1 MVLAGKNRS
10 DERTNHCSGMTSML
24 FNRNSQALSVAAA
37 LACAAALGA
46 CTPAAGAPATDM
58 GAAPAPAAMAPLP
71 RDIHSFARPDE
82 ARVTHV
88 SVDLRTDFASRTLE
102 GAATLTVQTAPGAD
116 AIVLDTR
123 DLTIQQVTDAAG
135 RELRWSLGTPDPVL
149 GVPLTVQ
156 LPEGGRQI
164 VIRYR
169 TSPQAGALQWLT
181 PEQTAGKR
189 QPFLFSQ
196 GQAILTRT
204 WIPTQ
209 DSPGIRQSYDA
220 RITVPEGLTAVMSA
234 DMLTPRGEPAHGGRS
249 FRFRLDTPVPPYLIA
264 LAVGDLAF
272 RATGPRTGVWTE
284 PSVLDRAAHEL
295 AELERFVD
303 AAEALYGPYRWG
315 RYDVLVL
322 PPSFPFGGM
331 ENPRL
336 TFATPT
342 ILAGD
347 RSLVS
352 LIAHELA
359 HSWSGNLVT
368 NATWSDFWLNEGF
381 TTYFEN
387 RIMEAMYG
395 PERAAMLA
403 SLGWRNLHT
412 AIEDAGGMSAPDTR
426 LHIDLAGRDPDA
438 GMTEIPYEKGATFL
452 RTIEEAV
459 GRERWDA
466 YLRSYFDRHAFQ
478 PMTTERFLADLRAN
492 LIRGDAELER
502 RLMLEEWAYGTGVPA
517 NAVRRQSDAFAR
529 VEAEAQRFRA
539 GTPASQLAT
548 AQWSTQEWQH
558 FLGALPQGLTPAQL
572 ADLDRAFRL
581 SEQGNSEILFAW
593 LQIAVRHRYE
603 PAVPALERF
612 LTSQGRRKFVRP
624 LFASLME
631 QGEWG
636 QTLARRIYQVA
647 RPGYHPVTSGSVD
660 EIVR

>member
-1 MVLAGKNRS
+1 MRIDRHAHAR
-10 DERTNHCSGMTSML
+10 
-24 FNRNSQALSVAAA
+24 AA
-37 LACAAALGA
+37 LAFALALGA
-46 CTPAAGAPATDM
+46 CAPAASPGTAGT
-58 GAAPAPAAMAPLP
+58 PAPAAMAPLP
-71 RDIHSFARPDE
+71 RDIHSFARPEE

-88 SVDLRTDFASRTLE
+88 RLDLRADFAGKTLE
-102 GAATLTVQTAPGAD
+102 GTATLDLQAAPGAD
-116 AIVLDTR
+116 EIVLDTR
-123 DLTIQQVTDAAG
+123 DLEVQRVTDGSGQEIPWEFGAAD
-135 RELRWSLGTPDPVL
+135 SVL
-149 GVPLTVQ
+149 GRPLTVG
-156 LPEGGRQI
+156 LAPETRQI
-164 VIRYR
+164 TIHYR

-189 QPFLFSQ
+189 HPFLFSQ

-220 RITVPEGLTAVMSA
+220 RITVPAELTAVMSA
-234 DMLTPRGEPAHGGRS
+234 DMLTPQGEPAQGGRA
-249 FRFRLDTPVPPYLIA
+249 FRFRLETPVPPYLIA

-284 PSVLDRAAHEL
+284 PSVLDRAAYEL

-368 NATWSDFWLNEGF
+368 NATWADFWLNEGF

-387 RIMEAMYG
+387 RIMEALYG

-403 SLGWRNLHT
+403 NLGWQGLQSG
-412 AIEDAGGMSAPDTR
+412 IEAAGGATGPDTR

-438 GMTEIPYEKGATFL
+438 GMTDIPYEKGATFL
-452 RTIEEAV
+452 RTLEQAF

-466 YLRSYFDRHAFQ
+466 YLRGYFDRHAFQ
-478 PMTTERFLADLRAN
+478 PMTTERFLEDLRAN

-502 RLMLEEWAYGTGVPA
+502 RLMLQEWAYGTGLPS
-517 NAVRRQSDAFAR
+517 NAVRRESDAFAR
-529 VEAEAQRFRA
+529 VEAQAPRFVA
-539 GTPASQLAT
+539 GTAAAQLET
-548 AQWSTQEWQH
+548 SRWTTQEWQH

-593 LQIAVRHRYE
+593 LQMAVRHRYE
-603 PAVPALERF
+603 PALPALERF
-612 LTSQGRRKFVRP
+612 LTTQGRRKFVRP

-636 QTLARRIYQVA
+636 QAHARRIYQRA

>member
-1 MVLAGKNRS
+1 MSFNLISQGRATGLALVVCG
-10 DERTNHCSGMTSML
+10 
-24 FNRNSQALSVAAA
+24 A
-37 LACAAALGA
+37 LAA
-46 CTPAAGAPATDM
+46 CAPATG
-58 GAAPAPAAMAPLP
+58 GAAAEGTPAPSPQPAAQMTALP
-71 RDIHSFARPDE
+71 RDIHSFARPE
-82 ARVTHV
+82 QARVTHV
-88 SVDLRTDFASRTLE
+88 SLDLRTDFAGRTLE
-102 GAATLTVQTAPGAD
+102 GTAALDVQAAPGAGE
-116 AIVLDTR
+116 IVLDTR
-123 DLTIQQVTDAAG
+123 DLAIQRVTDAAG
-135 RELRWSLGTPDPVL
+135 RELRWAFGAADTVLGT
-149 GVPLTVQ
+149 PLTVQ
-156 LPEGGRQI
+156 LPQGTRRI
-164 VIRYR
+164 VIAYR
-169 TSPQAGALQWLT
+169 TSPEAGALQWLT

-209 DSPGIRQSYDA
+209 DSPGIRQTYEA
-220 RITVPEGLTAVMSA
+220 RITVPAELTAVMSA
-234 DMLTPRGEPAHGGRS
+234 DMLTPQGEPAHGGRS

-272 RATGPRTGVWTE
+272 RATGPRSGVWAE
-284 PSVLDRAAHEL
+284 PATLDRAAYEL

-387 RIMEAMYG
+387 RIMEALYG
-395 PERAAMLA
+395 RERAAMLA
-403 SLGWRNLHT
+403 NLGWQHMHT
-412 AIEDAGGMSAPDTR
+412 AIEDAGGADHPDTR

-478 PMTTERFLADLRAN
+478 PMTTELFLADLRAN
-492 LIRGDAELER
+492 LLRGDAALEQ
-502 RLMLEEWAYGTGVPA
+502 RLMLEEWVFGTGVPA
-517 NAVRRQSDAFAR
+517 NAVRRESDAFAR
-529 VEAEAQRFRA
+529 VEAQAQRFVG
-539 GTPASQLAT
+539 GTPAAQLAT
-548 AQWSTQEWQH
+548 AEWTTQEWQH

-603 PAVPALERF
+603 PAMPALERF
-612 LTSQGRRKFVRP
+612 LTSMGRRKFVRP

-636 QTLARRIYQVA
+636 QALARRIYQRA

>member
-1 MVLAGKNRS
+1 MMTRTSFDRSARAAVLA
-10 DERTNHCSGMTSML
+10 
-24 FNRNSQALSVAAA
+24 FAAA
-37 LACAAALGA
+37 SALGG
-46 CTPAAGAPATDM
+46 CAPAVVPASM
-58 GAAPAPAAMAPLP
+58 PAPAAEAMVPLP
-71 RDIHSFARPDE
+71 RDIHSFARPEE

-88 SVDLRTDFASRTLE
+88 SLDLRTDFASRTLE
-102 GAATLTVQTAPGAD
+102 GTATLDLQAAPGAD
-116 AIVLDTR
+116 DIVLDTR
-123 DLTIQQVTDAAG
+123 DLTIQQVTDAGG
-135 RELRWSLGTPDPVL
+135 RELRWALGAADSVL
-149 GVPLTVQ
+149 GQPLTVQ
-156 LPEGGRQI
+156 LPRGTERI

-169 TSPQAGALQWLT
+169 TSPDAGALQWLT
-181 PEQTAGKR
+181 PGQTAGKR

-220 RITVPEGLTAVMSA
+220 RITVPAGLTAVMSA
-234 DMLTPRGEPAHGGRS
+234 DMLTPQGEPADGGRS

-284 PSVLDRAAHEL
+284 PAMLDRAANEL

-387 RIMEAMYG
+387 RIMEALYG

-403 SLGWRNLHT
+403 NLGWQGMQD
-412 AIEDAGGMSAPDTR
+412 AVEAAGGPGAPDTR

-438 GMTEIPYEKGATFL
+438 GMTDIAYEKGATFL
-452 RTIEEAV
+452 RTLEQAF

-478 PMTTERFLADLRAN
+478 PMTTERFLEDLRAH
-492 LIRGDAELER
+492 LVRGDAELER
-502 RLMLEEWAYGTGVPA
+502 RLMLDEWAYGPGVPA
-517 NAVRRQSDAFAR
+517 NAVRRESDAFAR
-529 VEAEAQRFRA
+529 VEAEARRFAA
-539 GTPASQLAT
+539 GTPAAQLAT
-548 AQWSTQEWQH
+548 RQWSTQEWQH
-558 FLGALPQGLTPAQL
+558 FLGTLPQGLTNAQL
-572 ADLDRAFRL
+572 ADLDRTFRL
-581 SEQGNSEILFAW
+581 SEQGNSEILFGW

-603 PAVPALERF
+603 PAIPALERF
-612 LTSQGRRKFVRP
+612 LTSMGRRKFVRP

-636 QTLARRIYQVA
+636 QAHARRIYAIA